1 MGVVFILESTSK
13 FLNSIKSNIEI
24 EFDDFNQA
32 SIVHDSILLEFES
45 SPDYRS
51 TMNII
56 QEGNVLIL
64 SIDAEDAT
72 SFRAS
77 LNSAIKWM
85 KLSVEINEL
94 V

>member
-24 EFDDFNQA
+24 EFEDCNQA
-32 SIVHDSILLEFES
+32 RIVHDSILLEFES

-85 KLSVEINEL
+85 RLSVEINEL

>member
-45 SPDYRS
+45 SPDYR
-51 TMNII
+51 
-56 QEGNVLIL
+56 VLWIH
-64 SIDAEDAT
+64 
-72 SFRAS
+72 
-77 LNSAIKWM
+77 
-85 KLSVEINEL
+85 
-94 V
+94 

>member
-1 MGVVFILESTSK
+1 
-13 FLNSIKSNIEI
+13 
-24 EFDDFNQA
+24 
-32 SIVHDSILLEFES
+32 
-45 SPDYRS
+45 
-51 TMNII
+51 MNII
-56 QEGNVLIL
+56 QDGNVLIL

-85 KLSVEINEL
+85 RLSVEINEL